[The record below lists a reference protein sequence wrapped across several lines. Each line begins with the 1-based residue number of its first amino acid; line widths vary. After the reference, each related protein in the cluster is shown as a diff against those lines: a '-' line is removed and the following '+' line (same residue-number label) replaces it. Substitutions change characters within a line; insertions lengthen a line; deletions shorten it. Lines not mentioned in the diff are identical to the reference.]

1 MQRDIC
7 VFILNSV
14 LSSPE
19 QSWSHQGRFAFWT
32 WGRFAW
38 GLRISSGTSHTDH
51 WTHQPVERSLTRHEW
66 LHNLYYGISD
76 EAKQF
81 QGNWSLE
88 DCNFTKFTW
97 LPLVHSAGLIWPA
110 KSSQHLKI
118 IIWQNG
124 YVDFKSLKI
133 QKTAPPNKCSQK
145 GRLDQ
150 TNTNLVSIVWA
161 TLGGYSWS
169 LTATAARLS
178 PRTNTWH
185 IYSASLTCK
194 TIPCSAG
201 LNILYATYRLTGSYC
216 CSLHKNLAS
225 ECDEV
230 LGSAALEEAYA
241 GQVEPALKII
251 LDLEIQSSLRC
262 LIWAV
267 EGQFS
272 TY

>member
-38 GLRISSGTSHTDH
+38 GLRTSSGTSHTDH
-51 WTHQPVERSLTRHEW
+51 WTHQPDERSLTRHEW

-124 YVDFKSLKI
+124 CGDLKSLLK
-133 QKTAPPNKCSQK
+133 QKRRFSRTMHSKKGDSIKQTQTSWALYELLLVDTHGRWPQLQQDCPPEQIHGTYILPPWPARRSHVQ
-145 GRLDQ
+145 
-150 TNTNLVSIVWA
+150 LVWI
-161 TLGGYSWS
+161 YFMQ
-169 LTATAARLS
+169 LTDWRDPIAVLS
-178 PRTNTWH
+178 TR
-185 IYSASLTCK
+185 
-194 TIPCSAG
+194 
-201 LNILYATYRLTGSYC
+201 IL
-216 CSLHKNLAS
+216 
-225 ECDEV
+225 
-230 LGSAALEEAYA
+230 
-241 GQVEPALKII
+241 QVNVMK
-251 LDLEIQSSLRC
+251 S
-262 LIWAV
+262 WAV
-267 EGQFS
+267 PRWKKLMLDRS
-272 TY
+272 NPLWK